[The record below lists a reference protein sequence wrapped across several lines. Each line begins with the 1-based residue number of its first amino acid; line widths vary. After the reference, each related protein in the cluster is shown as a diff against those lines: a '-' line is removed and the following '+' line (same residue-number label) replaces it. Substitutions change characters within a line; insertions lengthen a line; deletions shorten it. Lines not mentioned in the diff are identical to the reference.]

1 MKQILTL
8 LLLLCSMPAAAQDVI
23 AKNNKQIIKCRIVE
37 ETEDEV
43 TYNKWEDLNGRT
55 YVLNKADVFS
65 IERDENIEAKIAEMA
80 GTNAPTVLVE
90 TPSAQV
96 DDEYLKML
104 DAQRHPFA
112 TVQFNPYE
120 KRLRILKWTTISTAI
135 AAPALYGVACM
146 FFGQDQDDYP
156 LNDTFGEITAGLM
169 FASAATAITTG
180 IWYGSLKHKVQRNIY
195 SASLYEQG
203 YTFKNGTRFSASTDL
218 IRDSRTNQ
226 TAIGLGFHYNF

>member
-1 MKQILTL
+1 MKQTLTL
-8 LLLLCSMPAAAQDVI
+8 LLLLCSMTAAAQDVI

-37 ETEDEV
+37 ETADEV
-43 TYNKWEDLNGRT
+43 SYNKWEDLNGRI
-55 YVLNKADVFS
+55 YVLSKADVFS

-80 GTNAPTVLVE
+80 GINAPTTLVE

-112 TVQFNPYE
+112 TMQFNPYE
-120 KRLRILKWTTISTAI
+120 KRLKRLKWTAIGTA
-135 AAPALYGVACM
+135 VATPIFCLSGC
-146 FFGQDQDDYP
+146 FIEVLETP
-156 LNDTFGEITAGLM
+156 LAWTLLAT
-169 FASAATAITTG
+169 SAATAVTSVTTS
-180 IWYGSLKHKVQRNIY
+180 IWYASLKHKVKRNIY

-203 YTFKNGTRFSASTDL
+203 YTFKNGTNFSASTDL
-218 IRDSRTNQ
+218 LRDSRTNQ

>member
-8 LLLLCSMPAAAQDVI
+8 LLLLCSMTAAAQDVI

-37 ETEDEV
+37 VTDDEV
-43 TYNKWEDLNGRT
+43 SYNKWEDLNGRI

-65 IERDENIEAKIAEMA
+65 IERDENIDAKIAEMA
-80 GTNAPTVLVE
+80 GTNAPTVIVE

-120 KRLRILKWTTISTAI
+120 KRLRILKWTAIGTAVVT
-135 AAPALYGVACM
+135 PALIGFAFKVAEVGNGVTL
-146 FFGQDQDDYP
+146 FF
-156 LNDTFGEITAGLM
+156 AGGLLGA
-169 FASAATAITTG
+169 ASITTG
-180 IWYGSLKHKVQRNIY
+180 VLYGAQKRKYARSVY

-218 IRDSRTNQ
+218 LRDSRTNQ

>member
-8 LLLLCSMPAAAQDVI
+8 LLLLCSMTAAAQDVI

-37 ETEDEV
+37 VTDDEV
-43 TYNKWEDLNGRT
+43 SYNKWEDLNGRI
-55 YVLNKADVFS
+55 YVLNRADVFS
-65 IERDENIEAKIAEMA
+65 IERDENIDAKIAEMT
-80 GTNAPTVLVE
+80 GTNAPAALVE

-96 DDEYLKML
+96 DDEYLKRL
-104 DAQRHPFA
+104 DAKRHPFA

-120 KRLRILKWTTISTAI
+120 KRLKRLKWTAIGTA
-135 AAPALYGVACM
+135 VATPII
-146 FFGQDQDDYP
+146 FVGAGFIDLDNP
-156 LNDTFGEITAGLM
+156 LCWTLLTT
-169 FASAATAITTG
+169 SAATAVTSVTTG
-180 IWYGSLKHKVQRNIY
+180 IMYGKLKHKAQRNVY

-218 IRDSRTNQ
+218 LRDNRTNQ

>member
-8 LLLLCSMPAAAQDVI
+8 ILLLCSMTAAAQDVI

-80 GTNAPTVLVE
+80 GTNAPATFVE
-90 TPSAQV
+90 TSSTQV
-96 DDEYLKML
+96 DDECLKML
-104 DAQRHPFA
+104 DARRHPFA

-120 KRLRILKWTTISTAI
+120 KRLKRLKNTAISTSI
-135 AAPALYGVACM
+135 ATPVLLGGWSLLCFAAGYEPNVHLT
-146 FFGQDQDDYP
+146 FF
-156 LNDTFGEITAGLM
+156 FAGC
-169 FASAATAITTG
+169 ATAATAITTG
-180 IWYGSLKHKVQRNIY
+180 CWYGSLKNKTKKNIY
-195 SASLYEQG
+195 SASFYEHG

-218 IRDSRTNQ
+218 LRDSHSNQ